1 MISKI
6 KTFLRNESILVFLT
20 TLVVAFMLLN
30 PVFISS
36 GNIVNLLVQSS
47 IIIMIAFGMTFVI
60 LTGGIDLSVGA
71 VAALVGVVFALVL
84 TSSNPMWLALLIALG
99 VATTCGVL
107 NGLIVSFGR
116 IQAFVATLAM
126 MSLARGVAL
135 LLSNGR
141 SISVF
146 GENLPL
152 SSDTSIIVT
161 LLIVFVLCLL
171 FLKYTK
177 WGKYMY
183 AIGSNRRAA
192 WLSGV
197 NVRKYEVLA
206 YTICGFLTGIAAIIL
221 VSRLNAAQPTAGI
234 LYELDAIA
242 AVVIGGAS
250 LFGGRGSVSGTLWAA
265 LVLGVLANGLSIL
278 NITPYIQQIAVGI
291 LLVLAVVV
299 DNINRSS
306 YSKRTVQEHI
316 SHH

>member
-1 MISKI
+1 MGSKI

-84 TSSNPMWLALLIALG
+84 TSGNPMWLALLIALG

-107 NGLIVSFGR
+107 NGLIISFGR

-126 MSLARGVAL
+126 MSLARGMAL

-146 GENLPL
+146 GEDLPL

-250 LFGGRGSVSGTLWAA
+250 LFGGRGLVSGTLWAA

-306 YSKRTVQEHI
+306 YNKRTVQEHI